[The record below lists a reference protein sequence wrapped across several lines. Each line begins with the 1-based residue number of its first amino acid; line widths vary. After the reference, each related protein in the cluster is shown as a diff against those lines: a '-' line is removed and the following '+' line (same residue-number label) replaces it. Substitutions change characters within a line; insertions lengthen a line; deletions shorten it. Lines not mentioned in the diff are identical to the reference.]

1 MFFLLSHILVGKYY
15 PNFLTQL
22 IVGCSFY
29 VISFFIFKGILSK
42 TCIEQLKYLALSAA
56 AIDVTFIIFRKR
68 KKINSIPMESYSDFE
83 SDPNAHN
90 LYEPTIF
97 SEINDFR
104 VMHDFSDTNI
114 ATDNSMFSTSDEKPI
129 ETIKHYNNETNS
141 ENKNNIE
148 K

>member
-22 IVGCSFY
+22 IIGCSFY
-29 VISFFIFKGILSK
+29 VISFFIVKGVLSK
-42 TCIEQLKYLALSAA
+42 TSIEQLKYLALSAV
-56 AIDVTFIIFRKR
+56 AIDATFIIFRKR
-68 KKINSIPMESYSDFE
+68 KKISNTPTESYSDFE

-114 ATDNSMFSTSDEKPI
+114 PTDNSMFSTSDEKPVDGTA
-129 ETIKHYNNETNS
+129 E
-141 ENKNNIE
+141 E
-148 K
+148 KEDKEDKI